1 VRAEVVSKVGL
12 LARDE
17 QIKDPSIL
25 VQLRG
30 CPRPRTVGVTANAG
44 VTKMGGTRCL
54 GGVVNEDLETFTRTM
69 VIERVVVGAL
79 VGLTPGLAVKL
90 FGLPPE
96 SDTPLVRYVGRIFG
110 IRNAVL
116 GAMLWEVR
124 GDAARLERMATLN
137 AVAEAVDAVSAS
149 VPLVRRQGM
158 DRAAASTFATSLSVM
173 AGFLALRAKAAAARS
188 AAGTR

>member
-1 VRAEVVSKVGL
+1 MRWTNV
-12 LARDE
+12 D
-17 QIKDPSIL
+17 I
-25 VQLRG
+25 
-30 CPRPRTVGVTANAG
+30 
-44 VTKMGGTRCL
+44 GGD
-54 GGVVNEDLETFTRTM
+54 VNEDLATFTRTM

-96 SDTPLVRYVGRIFG
+96 FDTPLVRYVGRIFG

-116 GAMLWEVR
+116 GAMLWEAR
-124 GDAARLERMATLN
+124 DDPARLERLATLN
-137 AVAEAVDAVSAS
+137 ALTEGVDAVSAS

-158 DRAAASTFATSLSVM
+158 DRAAVSTFATSLSVM

-188 AAGTR
+188 AMPAR